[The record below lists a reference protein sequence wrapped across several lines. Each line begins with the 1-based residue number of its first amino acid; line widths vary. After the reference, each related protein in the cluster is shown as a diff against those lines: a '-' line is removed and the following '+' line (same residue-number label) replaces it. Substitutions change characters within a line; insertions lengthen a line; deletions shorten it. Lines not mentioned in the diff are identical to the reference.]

1 MKIKPIIVVCGEPFS
16 IFSELFIK
24 LYKSKYFSKFKK
36 PIILIGSE
44 KLFYEQAKKFKVNL
58 KINSIN
64 NKNYFFKKKLKKIN
78 IINVNF
84 KFKNKF
90 GIISKKSKKYIEDC
104 FNIGIDIMNK
114 GYGHI
119 LINGPI
125 SKKAFLNK
133 KYPGVT
139 EYISSKTK
147 TNGKE
152 VMLIYNEKTS
162 VSPTTTHVPLNKVLR
177 NLNSQ
182 KIVNQIKT
190 IDAFYKK
197 YLKIKPR
204 IGVCGINTHCETN
217 SKISEE
223 KKIILPAFKK
233 LKYSNIFV
241 KGPFPADTIFT
252 KNNRD
257 KFNVI
262 IGMYHDQV
270 LSPIKALHNFNAINI
285 TLGLPFLR
293 ITPDHGP
300 NHQMIG
306 KNKSDPTSLKKTFDF
321 ASKFNEI

>member
-1 MKIKPIIVVCGEPFS
+1 MNTESAEIVGSSDFKIEVKNLGDADVYASCDALQNE
-16 IFSELFIK
+16 IF
-24 LYKSKYFSKFKK
+24 
-36 PIILIGSE
+36 
-44 KLFYEQAKKFKVNL
+44 
-58 KINSIN
+58 
-64 NKNYFFKKKLKKIN
+64 N

-90 GIISKKSKKYIEDC
+90 GVISKKSKKYIEDC

-162 VSPTTTHVPLNKVLR
+162 VSPTTTHVPLNKVLK

-204 IGVCGINTHCETN
+204 IGVCGINPHCETN

-223 KKIILPAFKK
+223 KKIILPAFQK

-257 KFNVI
+257 KFDVI

-270 LSPIKALHNFNAINI
+270 LTPIKALYNFNAINI
-285 TLGLPFLR
+285 TLGLPFIR
-293 ITPDHGP
+293 ISPDHGTAE
-300 NHQMIG
+300 NIVG
-306 KNKSDPTSLKKTFDF
+306 KKIANPKSLIESI
-321 ASKFNEI
+321 KFFNYIN

>member
-64 NKNYFFKKKLKKIN
+64 NKNYFFQKKLKKIN

-90 GIISKKSKKYIEDC
+90 GVISKKSKKYIEDC

-139 EYISSKTK
+139 EYISSKT
-147 TNGKE
+147 N
-152 VMLIYNEKTS
+152 TS
-162 VSPTTTHVPLNKVLR
+162 RQES
-177 NLNSQ
+177 
-182 KIVNQIKT
+182 
-190 IDAFYKK
+190 
-197 YLKIKPR
+197 
-204 IGVCGINTHCETN
+204 
-217 SKISEE
+217 
-223 KKIILPAFKK
+223 
-233 LKYSNIFV
+233 
-241 KGPFPADTIFT
+241 
-252 KNNRD
+252 
-257 KFNVI
+257 
-262 IGMYHDQV
+262 
-270 LSPIKALHNFNAINI
+270 
-285 TLGLPFLR
+285 
-293 ITPDHGP
+293 
-300 NHQMIG
+300 
-306 KNKSDPTSLKKTFDF
+306 
-321 ASKFNEI
+321 